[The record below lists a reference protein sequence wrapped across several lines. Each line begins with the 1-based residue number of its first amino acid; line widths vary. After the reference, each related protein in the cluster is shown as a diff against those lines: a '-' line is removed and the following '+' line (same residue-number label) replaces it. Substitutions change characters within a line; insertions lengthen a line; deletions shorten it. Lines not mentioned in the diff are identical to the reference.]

1 MGPHQL
7 ITPLDPFFAEP
18 AVEAAVESLGTAL
31 RARDSSTYAHSSRLI
46 PYALRVGEVLSLS
59 PHRLLTL
66 QCGAFLHDI
75 GKLLVHEQILTKP
88 GPLSEPEWSVMRQ
101 HPGSGY
107 RIAAAASVPEAIA
120 RIVLT
125 HHEWY
130 DGSGYPLGLN
140 GRMIPIEARIC
151 ALVDMLDALT
161 SDRSYRQPISFEE
174 AAAAIET
181 ESGTHFDP
189 MVVEAFLAIPASEW
203 RRLSRTDTSMRAARP
218 VEPAHG
224 ARHLSY
230 GHPF

>member
-1 MGPHQL
+1 MGSHRL
-7 ITPLDPFFAEP
+7 LAPLDPFFAEP
-18 AVEAAVESLGTAL
+18 AVEAAVESLGAAL
-31 RARDSSTYAHSSRLI
+31 RAQDISTYAHSSRLI
-46 PYALRVGEVLSLS
+46 PYALKVGEVLSLS
-59 PHRLLTL
+59 PDRLLTL

-88 GPLSEPEWSVMRQ
+88 GPLSDPEWSVMRQ

-120 RIVLT
+120 RVVLT

-130 DGSGYPLGLN
+130 DGSGYPLGLS

-203 RRLSRTDTSMRAARP
+203 RRLSRTDRPMETGTS
-218 VEPAHG
+218 VEPAQG
-224 ARHLSY
+224 ARHLPY